1 MLEAEPDLESALA
14 EIAAM
19 VPEACPCGTRFG
31 WQGLRV
37 QGRTLTPEQISTA
50 AERYLKPQN
59 MVWVVVG
66 DRAKIEAGIRE
77 LNIGEVQFLDADG
90 NLVE

>member
-1 MLEAEPDLESALA
+1 MKSVAGAIAEVVRYKLPQDYWDTYAGK
-14 EIAAM
+14 I
-19 VPEACPCGTRFG
+19 
-31 WQGLRV
+31 
-37 QGRTLTPEQISTA
+37 RTLTPEQISTA

>member
-1 MLEAEPDLESALA
+1 MAAPEPAPRLTGLERGSGSG
-14 EIAAM
+14 IG
-19 VPEACPCGTRFG
+19 GTLS
-31 WQGLRV
+31 QSTHLR
-37 QGRTLTPEQISTA
+37 REDRALTPEQISTA

-66 DRAKIEAGIRE
+66 DRAKIEAGIRD